1 MVTAICDREVNC
13 RRAASAAFQENVGRQ
28 GNENFP
34 HGIEI
39 LTAADYFSLGN
50 RRNAYTEV
58 SVQVAKFPEYRTAIV
73 DHLVKIKLR
82 HWDPNLRF
90 LSADALAKLTPLCPK
105 HMRDVVLP
113 FLCPL
118 TLDSEVPVR
127 SVRARSAR
135 ISIILLF
142 HVAITSLKSQE
153 YHLHR
158 LLIPHENHSK
168 INARTQVRHGA
179 TLAVSQLIVALSQE
193 KDVTLST
200 DMQKTVRNMVMKIEK
215 KRLYRGKGG
224 TTMRE
229 AVCSLI
235 RGIAMSK
242 MELSLR
248 AQERLLQTLHE
259 NLQQVREETREE
271 AARAMDV
278 FAKQ

>member
-1 MVTAICDREVNC
+1 MCWAFARAYEPNVMKPHVHRLSRAMMVTAICDREVNC

-39 LTAADYFSLGN
+39 SLQQITSLGN

-82 HWDPNLRF
+82 HWDRIFDFSVPTRWRN
-90 LSADALAKLTPLCPK
+90 SHLCPK

-127 SVRARSAR
+127 GVRARSAR

-142 HVAITSLKSQE
+142 MLQSSLKSQE
-153 YHLHR
+153 YHCIAYSYH
-158 LLIPHENHSK
+158 
-168 INARTQVRHGA
+168 
-179 TLAVSQLIVALSQE
+179 
-193 KDVTLST
+193 
-200 DMQKTVRNMVMKIEK
+200 MKITRKSTLEH
-215 KRLYRGKGG
+215 RYV
-224 TTMRE
+224 TE
-229 AVCSLI
+229 PH
-235 RGIAMSK
+235 
-242 MELSLR
+242 
-248 AQERLLQTLHE
+248 LLCR
-259 NLQQVREETREE
+259 N
-271 AARAMDV
+271 
-278 FAKQ
+278 